1 MAIVISFYLIIKFL
15 IVNLYLVPLYMKN
28 EIESQDNPEVGEL
41 VLALIKK
48 ISSHGVTVNLE
59 EYNNRSGFLHIS
71 EVATGWVKNISR
83 FVTINQKVVLKVIRL
98 DVVRGEVDLSLRQ
111 VSGEERKQKLLSI
124 KRYDKSK
131 SIFDSMQIKTKIT
144 DNDKM
149 KYLDQIENEFETVYE
164 GLEELVKNGEKSL
177 ADLNIPKN
185 ITDELLAIAKNK
197 ITLPMVSV
205 TGVMQVTT
213 VAPNGVELIKDSMSQ
228 VISNKTGNKINISY
242 LGSPKYKI
250 TAYAENYKT
259 AEKKLTT
266 ALEKIQKSIGKNGTF
281 SFSKEKN

>member
-1 MAIVISFYLIIKFL
+1 
-15 IVNLYLVPLYMKN
+15 MKN

-59 EYNNRSGFLHIS
+59 EYDNRSGFLHIS
-71 EVATGWVKNISR
+71 EVATGWVKNLSR
-83 FVTINQKVVLKVIRL
+83 FVTINQKVVLKVIRV

-149 KYLDQIENEFETVYE
+149 KYLEQIENEFETVYE
-164 GLEELVKNGEKSL
+164 GLEELVKNGPSCYYTK
-177 ADLNIPKN
+177 
-185 ITDELLAIAKNK
+185 
-197 ITLPMVSV
+197 
-205 TGVMQVTT
+205 
-213 VAPNGVELIKDSMSQ
+213 
-228 VISNKTGNKINISY
+228 
-242 LGSPKYKI
+242 
-250 TAYAENYKT
+250 NYKRT
-259 AEKKLTT
+259 
-266 ALEKIQKSIGKNGTF
+266 I
-281 SFSKEKN
+281 

>member
-1 MAIVISFYLIIKFL
+1 
-15 IVNLYLVPLYMKN
+15 MKN

-59 EYNNRSGFLHIS
+59 EYDNRSGFLHIS

-259 AEKKLTT
+259 AEKKLTA
-266 ALEKIQKSIGKNGTF
+266 ALEKIQKSIGKSGTF
-281 SFSKEKN
+281 SFSKEQN

>member
-1 MAIVISFYLIIKFL
+1 ME
-15 IVNLYLVPLYMKN
+15 N

-59 EYNNRSGFLHIS
+59 EYDNRSGFLHIS

-164 GLEELVKNGEKSL
+164 GLDKAPRALPAMPAPL
-177 ADLNIPKN
+177 PK
-185 ITDELLAIAKNK
+185 LSAFCL
-197 ITLPMVSV
+197 
-205 TGVMQVTT
+205 
-213 VAPNGVELIKDSMSQ
+213 
-228 VISNKTGNKINISY
+228 VISC
-242 LGSPKYKI
+242 
-250 TAYAENYKT
+250 
-259 AEKKLTT
+259 
-266 ALEKIQKSIGKNGTF
+266 
-281 SFSKEKN
+281 

>member
-1 MAIVISFYLIIKFL
+1 
-15 IVNLYLVPLYMKN
+15 MKN

-59 EYNNRSGFLHIS
+59 EYDNRSGFLHIS

-131 SIFDSMQIKTKIT
+131 SIFDSMQIK
-144 DNDKM
+144 
-149 KYLDQIENEFETVYE
+149 LLPQSE
-164 GLEELVKNGEKSL
+164 G
-177 ADLNIPKN
+177 PK
-185 ITDELLAIAKNK
+185 T
-197 ITLPMVSV
+197 
-205 TGVMQVTT
+205 Q
-213 VAPNGVELIKDSMSQ
+213 
-228 VISNKTGNKINISY
+228 
-242 LGSPKYKI
+242 
-250 TAYAENYKT
+250 
-259 AEKKLTT
+259 
-266 ALEKIQKSIGKNGTF
+266 
-281 SFSKEKN
+281 

>member
-1 MAIVISFYLIIKFL
+1 MKSVLGIIVFAAIFYLLHLIGFLSVDGILSQYIWQTFAYFIDVGTIAGEDYGQNTTADKIFKIIITIFGIIIFSSFIGIISQAL
-15 IVNLYLVPLYMKN
+15 ANRIEELRAGEGIVVEKNHIIIFNFTRKTIPLLSELFKAYDK
-28 EIESQDNPEVGEL
+28 EKKTIIILSDKKPKDVLAKIES
-41 VLALIKK
+41 AI
-48 ISSHGVTVNLE
+48 
-59 EYNNRSGFLHIS
+59 
-71 EVATGWVKNISR
+71 
-83 FVTINQKVVLKVIRL
+83 
-98 DVVRGEVDLSLRQ
+98 
-111 VSGEERKQKLLSI
+111 
-124 KRYDKSK
+124 
-131 SIFDSMQIKTKIT
+131 
-144 DNDKM
+144 
-149 KYLDQIENEFETVYE
+149 
-164 GLEELVKNGEKSL
+164 
-177 ADLNIPKN
+177 NIPKN